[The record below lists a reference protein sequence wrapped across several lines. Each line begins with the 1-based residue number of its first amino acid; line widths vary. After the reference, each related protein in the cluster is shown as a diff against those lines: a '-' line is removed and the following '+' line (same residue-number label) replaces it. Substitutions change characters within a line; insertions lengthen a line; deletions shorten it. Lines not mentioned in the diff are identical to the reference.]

1 MLNGLNSCTSQSS
14 TPSDVDINMPV
25 KDVDITRR
33 DLKCLPKPR
42 LTIRTKGVWMKIK
55 MENPVKKTEIS
66 FKLGQEFEE
75 ITADNRKTKSIVTME
90 KDGSLLHVQIW
101 LGKKTL
107 IRRRL
112 VYGTMVEEL
121 IIGSAI
127 SKRQYK
133 RA

>member
-1 MLNGLNSCTSQSS
+1 MQQES
-14 TPSDVDINMPV
+14 PSNN
-25 KDVDITRR
+25 
-33 DLKCLPKPR
+33 
-42 LTIRTKGVWMKIK
+42 LTGAA
-55 MENPVKKTEIS
+55 E
-66 FKLGQEFEE
+66 
-75 ITADNRKTKSIVTME
+75 SIVTME

-101 LGKKTL
+101 HGKKTL

-127 SKRQYK
+127 HKRQYK